1 MGVGNEDPKW
11 RSVNLGLSGKQ
22 IHQLLFILL
31 RKALTSIKKINI
43 LGILALLKHED
54 YLCY

>member
-31 RKALTSIKKINI
+31 RKALTSIKKTTF
-43 LGILALLKHED
+43 LVFLHS
-54 YLCY
+54 